1 MKGTK
6 VDKENKGIFWKMRF
20 SKLLLSTG
28 GEPRKL
34 GVLGEDMEGVTT
46 IRNITQAN
54 LIHKEVVL

>member
-1 MKGTK
+1 MTELIKKTK
-6 VDKENKGIFWKMRF
+6 RSFLELEI
-20 SKLLLSTG
+20 LLATG

-54 LIHKEVVL
+54 LIHKEAAK